1 MPSADAFQRNMSAL
15 FTPEAKNLTKVKRK
29 LVETAPANGA
39 GREPETEE
47 PAALAAPEEK
57 TPAGVGVLEKAMYL
71 LNIVSQAPA
80 PMTFTQLLRA
90 CGLPKGT
97 LHRIL
102 ATLQREGLLR
112 HDAYSKT
119 FHLGL
124 RFLEL
129 AHEVWSDFDLRV
141 AAQDELVVLRDLVG
155 ESVHLAVLD
164 GNSAVIIASE
174 DARQTGRVALGVG
187 MRLPLHASAV
197 GKAIAAYLD
206 PRQQQD
212 LLTSTSLDA
221 LGPRTITSIDALR
234 SELDL
239 TRSRGYALAN
249 QESSDNSVAL
259 AAPIFDF
266 EGRPIG
272 AVAIASTTGRLD
284 ATRAHNL
291 SAAVMGA
298 ARKISHNSGGQ
309 SMSLAAKSQ
318 PPALANADVHCVSQ
332 VPSLLGEAP
341 MWSPRDEALYW
352 VDILTPTIHRYDA
365 VSHTSTETKLG
376 SMLSLVIPKATGG
389 LLIASPGGLM
399 TVDDN
404 GNLTRFS
411 HPEFDRPGNRY
422 NDGKCDRM
430 GRLWVGTMDMG
441 AAANRG
447 NLFRVDADGAWK
459 KMDTGFT
466 VSNGL
471 GWSPDNTR
479 MYFTDSHRKTV
490 YQYEFD
496 LINGT
501 IGNRRPLITLDSSA
515 GSPNGMTVD
524 ADGCLW
530 VAMWDDWCVT
540 RFDPEGHEMTR
551 IRMPVPRPTSCC
563 FGGQNLDVLYVTSAR
578 VRLAE
583 DLLNS
588 APLSGSLFAVNIPGV
603 RGLPETT
610 FAG

>member
-1 MPSADAFQRNMSAL
+1 METASTNG
-15 FTPEAKNLTKVKRK
+15 
-29 LVETAPANGA
+29 VET
-39 GREPETEE
+39 ELETEE
-47 PAALAAPEEK
+47 PAVLVAPEEK

-102 ATLQREGLLR
+102 TTLQREGLLR

-119 FHLGL
+119 FRLGL

-129 AHEVWSDFDLRV
+129 AHEVWSDFDLRI

-155 ESVHLAVLD
+155 EAVHLAILD
-164 GNSAVIIASE
+164 GNSAVVIASE
-174 DARQTGRVALGVG
+174 DARQTGRVVLGVG

-212 LLTSTSLDA
+212 LLSSITLNTF
-221 LGPRTITSIDALR
+221 GPRTITSVDALR

-249 QESSDNSVAL
+249 QESSDDSVAL

-272 AVAIASTTGRLD
+272 AVAVSGTAGRLD

-298 ARKISHNSGGQ
+298 ARKISHNSGGR
-309 SMSLAAKSQ
+309 SMSLSAKSQ

-332 VPSLLGEAP
+332 VPALLGEAP
-341 MWSPRDEALYW
+341 MWSPRDDALYW
-352 VDILTPTIHRYDA
+352 VDILTPTIHRFDA
-365 VSHTSTETKLG
+365 ASQTSTETKLG

-389 LLIASPGGLM
+389 LLIATPGGLM
-399 TVDDN
+399 TVDGA

-441 AAANRG
+441 TAANRG
-447 NLFRVDADGAWK
+447 SLFRVDADGSWK

-471 GWSPDNTR
+471 GWNPDNTL

-490 YQYEFD
+490 YQYDFD
-496 LINGT
+496 LISGT
-501 IGNRRPLITLDSSA
+501 IGNRRPFITLDSSA
-515 GSPNGMTVD
+515 GAPDGLTVD

-530 VAMWDDWCVT
+530 VAMWDDWCVA
-540 RFDPEGHEMTR
+540 RFDPEGREMTR

-578 VRLAE
+578 VRLTE

-588 APLSGSLFAVNIPGV
+588 APLSGSLFAVNVPGV

>member
-1 MPSADAFQRNMSAL
+1 MNTA
-15 FTPEAKNLTKVKRK
+15 KRK
-29 LVETAPANGA
+29 LVETASANGA
-39 GREPETEE
+39 EAELGMEE
-47 PAALAAPEEK
+47 PAAPAVPEEK
-57 TPAGVGVLEKAMYL
+57 ASAGVGVLEKAMYL

-102 ATLQREGLLR
+102 TTLQREGLLR

-119 FHLGL
+119 FRLGL

-155 ESVHLAVLD
+155 EAVQLAILD
-164 GNSAVIIASE
+164 GNKVVVIASE

-187 MRLPLHASAV
+187 MRLPLHASAA

-212 LLTSTSLDA
+212 LLASITLDTLA
-221 LGPRTITSIDALR
+221 PRTITSIDALR
-234 SELDL
+234 HELDL

-249 QESSDNSVAL
+249 QESSDDTVAL

-266 EGRPIG
+266 EGRPVG
-272 AVAIASTTGRLD
+272 AVAVSGSTARLD
-284 ATRAHNL
+284 AVRAHNL

-318 PPALANADVHCVSQ
+318 PPALEHADVQCVSQ
-332 VPSLLGEAP
+332 QPSLLGEAP
-341 MWSPRDEALYW
+341 MWSPRDDALYW

-365 VSHTSTETKLG
+365 STHASTETKLG

-399 TVDDN
+399 TVDDA

-447 NLFRVDADGAWK
+447 NLFRVDADGSWK

-471 GWSPDNTR
+471 GWSPDNRT

-490 YQYEFD
+490 YQYDFD
-496 LINGT
+496 LINGM
-501 IGNRRPLITLDSSA
+501 IANRRPLITLDSSA
-515 GSPNGMTVD
+515 GSPDGMTVD

-530 VAMWDDWCVT
+530 VAMWDDWCVV
-540 RFDPEGHEMTR
+540 RFDPEGREMTR

-563 FGGQNLDVLYVTSAR
+563 FGGQNLDILYVTSAR

-588 APLSGSLFAVNIPGV
+588 APLSGSLFAVNINGV

>member
-1 MPSADAFQRNMSAL
+1 L
-15 FTPEAKNLTKVKRK
+15 TEAKRK
-29 LVETAPANGA
+29 IVETTSTSPLS
-39 GREPETEE
+39 PELESEE
-47 PAALAAPEEK
+47 TATLAVVEDK
-57 TPAGVGVLEKAMYL
+57 GPAGVGVLEKAMYL

-102 ATLQREGLLR
+102 TTLQREGLLR

-119 FHLGL
+119 FRLGL

-141 AAQDELVVLRDLVG
+141 AAQDELVLLRDLVG
-155 ESVHLAVLD
+155 ESVHLAILD
-164 GNSAVIIASE
+164 GNSAVVIASE
-174 DARQTGRVALGVG
+174 DARQAGRISLGVG

-206 PRQQQD
+206 PLQQQD
-212 LLTSTSLDA
+212 LLNTITLQA

-249 QESSDNSVAL
+249 QESSSDTVAL
-259 AAPIFDF
+259 AAPVFDF

-272 AVAIASTTGRLD
+272 AVAISGNASRLD
-284 ATRAHNL
+284 AARAHNL
-291 SAAVMGA
+291 SAAVIGA

-309 SMSLAAKSQ
+309 SMSLAAKSE

-341 MWSPRDEALYW
+341 MWSTRDGALYW
-352 VDILTPTIHRYDA
+352 VDILTPTIHRFDA
-365 VSHTSTETKLG
+365 VSRSSTETKLG
-376 SMLSLVIPKATGG
+376 SMLSLVVPKATGG
-389 LLIASPGGLM
+389 LLIATPGGLM
-399 TVDDN
+399 TVDDV

-447 NLFRVDADGAWK
+447 NLFRVDADGSWK
-459 KMDTGFT
+459 KIDTGFT
-466 VSNGL
+466 VANGL

-479 MYFTDSHRKTV
+479 MYFTDSHRKTI
-490 YQYEFD
+490 YQYDFD
-496 LINGT
+496 LINGVT
-501 IGNRRPLITLDSSA
+501 ANRRPLITFDSAA
-515 GSPNGMTVD
+515 GSPDGLTVD

-530 VAMWDDWCVT
+530 VAMWDDWCIV
-540 RFDPEGHEMTR
+540 RFDPEGREMTR
-551 IRMPVPRPTSCC
+551 LRMPVPRPTSCC

-578 VRLAE
+578 VRLTE
-583 DLLNS
+583 DMLNS